1 MNEVSPPP
9 GPLHLHHFGI
19 SVTDLDRSLEFYCN
33 VLGAAVVLPPNPAD
47 NFDGRRAVLML
58 SNGMG
63 LDVNEFASNVGDAF
77 DAGDTGLDHLAFAAD
92 SFEPSQASASR
103 SLTFE
108 TQTGSSWSSYAWTRA
123 VRGRNASTTWLGLV
137 LRRDEATRTGSRCC
151 DARPTP
157 STCPADATALS
168 GWNDAA

>member
-92 SFEPSQASASR
+92 SYEGLAAWAARLDQHGLAHSPIRTVAGIGVQIFDFRDPDGIQLEFVHMDPA
-103 SLTFE
+103 
-108 TQTGSSWSSYAWTRA
+108 GSWAQRKHD
-123 VRGRNASTTWLGLV
+123 LGG
-137 LRRDEATRTGSRCC
+137 AGS
-151 DARPTP
+151 
-157 STCPADATALS
+157 
-168 GWNDAA
+168 